1 MLLGTFTVTL
11 SETSTPVRISSRML
25 PEQFSSGLPGQVV
38 SIALSFRYIR
48 PMTWYP
54 ARAASHL
61 KDWKSAGFAP
71 VPPPPRDGGKASR
84 LPVLQQRGGAR
95 RIPCHRPAVTEREG
109 DRDQLT
115 REHGRELLGQ
125 RAAR

>member
-54 ARAASHL
+54 ARAGSRDHSKQGPRQSSCHVAPPSGL
-61 KDWKSAGFAP
+61 RPQKRFAAVRAP
-71 VPPPPRDGGKASR
+71 CEG
-84 LPVLQQRGGAR
+84 RGGDDKQQTAAR
-95 RIPCHRPAVTEREG
+95 RGFHLLAFDCRG
-109 DRDQLT
+109 LQLP
-115 REHGRELLGQ
+115 GRGG
-125 RAAR
+125 